1 MLITSSRGWL
11 ITLLGLLAVVTGHSS
26 PNALGQTPAA
36 QACALEPVSL
46 PLFDATPA
54 VDIANAPV
62 ATTTVFTIDEDEI
75 RFAVETFVEC
85 MNSGD
90 AAYQYAIF
98 TDRYLANLFV
108 EPALAYQ
115 PQFEEQLAR
124 GPTGQA
130 GGLRLIGVKA
140 IKLLDNG
147 TVSLVVEIG
156 AGFTSFQDTLILATI
171 DGVWLI
177 DDVVNL
183 DPPE

>member
-1 MLITSSRGWL
+1 
-11 ITLLGLLAVVTGHSS
+11 
-26 PNALGQTPAA
+26 LGQTPAA
-36 QACALEPVSL
+36 QACTLEPVSL

-54 VDIANAPV
+54 ADIANAPV
-62 ATTTVFTIDEDEI
+62 ATTTVFTLDEDEI
-75 RFAVETFVEC
+75 RSAVEALVEC

-108 EPALAYQ
+108 DPALAYQ

-130 GGLRLIGVKA
+130 GGLHLIGVKA
-140 IKLLDNG
+140 ITLLDNG
-147 TVSLVVEIG
+147 TMSVVVELG
-156 AGFTSFQDTLILATI
+156 TGVTTFQDTLILADV

-177 DDVVNL
+177 DDVVKLN
-183 DPPE
+183 PPE